1 MKIRIL
7 SSLALLYFISVQAVK
22 IHTVTVILPPA
33 LISPNV
39 TINQAAA
46 QPDPASLSPINY
58 TVVFDQPIIGFTTG
72 DITLTGTAGAA
83 TAIVT
88 GGPATF
94 NVAVSGMTG
103 SGTVIAAIPAGV
115 CTNAALEPNNA
126 STSTDNTVTYNL
138 VIPPGCLTTVSYTG
152 PAVPIPDN
160 NAIGINIPIT
170 VAAVGNISDLDFRF
184 DAAPAATCDATPGN
198 TNAACEHTFI
208 GDLIFKLT
216 SPALTT
222 VTIVNRRGG
231 ARRNICTTLLDDDN
245 GYPSLSTVTSN
256 SGQFLSGNFAPD
268 NPLSAF
274 DGQNANGVWTLN
286 VSDNDGLDIGSMR
299 RFSLI
304 FTGTIPTMLQR
315 ANDTVCVGSTAGPYN
330 FTSVTPGATFAWTN
344 SNTAIGL
351 GASGTGNIPAF
362 TATNVTAAP
371 ITATI
376 TVTPA
381 IGTCNGTPMTFT
393 ITVYP
398 TPNPG
403 TTITYA
409 GSPYCSNAGTAT
421 VTQTGTPG
429 GTYLATP
436 AGLTINVATGAVTL
450 GTSTTGTYTVTY
462 TIAASG
468 GCPVYTTSTN
478 ITITA
483 LPVATISYAGS
494 PYCSTDLTAPVTRTG
509 NAGGTYSSTAGLT
522 INAATGT
529 VTPNTST
536 PGTYTVTY
544 TIPAG
549 GGCAAVAAAT
559 TITITQAPNAII
571 FYANN
576 PYCSNAGTAT
586 VMQFGTPGGTYSA
599 APAGL
604 TINAATGA
612 VTLATSTPGT
622 YTVTYTIPASG
633 GCGITITTT
642 TITVTAAAS
651 ATIAYTGSP
660 YCSNA
665 GTANVTRTGTAGG
678 TYSATPAG
686 LTINAA
692 TGAVTL
698 GTSTPGTYTVIYTIA
713 ASGGCPAFTTTASI
727 TITALPA
734 GTISYTGSPYCSNG
748 GTATVTRTGAAG
760 GTYTAAPAGLVIN
773 AATGDVNLATSTPGT
788 YTVTYT
794 IAASGGCP
802 AVIPTTTITIT
813 QLPAATIGYAGNP
826 YCQNAGTANITRTGT
841 AGGTYTATPAGLTI
855 NVLTGTV
862 TLGTS
867 TPGTYTVTYTIAAS
881 GGCLAVT
888 ATTTITVNS
897 VSVAPTAATAS
908 PAALCGP
915 GTATLSVTGGSLGT
929 GGVWRWHTGSCGGTL
944 IGTGATLNV
953 TVTATTTYF
962 VRAEGTC
969 NTTTCAS
976 VTLQV
981 NPFPVISISAAPPPV
996 LLPGQS
1002 TTITATV
1009 SPAGGSFAWVFNGGP
1024 LTGAT
1029 GSSIGP
1035 LTVNDI
1041 GTYYA
1046 IYTDLNGCVSRSNDI
1061 IVSGAVSCCIYV
1073 YPNPNTGQFHV
1084 RFYNL
1089 PNEDITVRIFDLRG
1103 ALIHLQTIRGNA
1115 TPYTDMQ
1122 VDLRNHIRA
1131 RGTYIVEV
1139 RGNNG
1144 TLIRAKQVI
1153 VF

>member
-1 MKIRIL
+1 
-7 SSLALLYFISVQAVK
+7 
-22 IHTVTVILPPA
+22 
-33 LISPNV
+33 
-39 TINQAAA
+39 
-46 QPDPASLSPINY
+46 
-58 TVVFDQPIIGFTTG
+58 
-72 DITLTGTAGAA
+72 
-83 TAIVT
+83 
-88 GGPATF
+88 
-94 NVAVSGMTG
+94 
-103 SGTVIAAIPAGV
+103 
-115 CTNAALEPNNA
+115 
-126 STSTDNTVTYNL
+126 
-138 VIPPGCLTTVSYTG
+138 
-152 PAVPIPDN
+152 
-160 NAIGINIPIT
+160 
-170 VAAVGNISDLDFRF
+170 
-184 DAAPAATCDATPGN
+184 
-198 TNAACEHTFI
+198 
-208 GDLIFKLT
+208 
-216 SPALTT
+216 
-222 VTIVNRRGG
+222 
-231 ARRNICTTLLDDDN
+231 
-245 GYPSLSTVTSN
+245 
-256 SGQFLSGNFAPD
+256 
-268 NPLSAF
+268 
-274 DGQNANGVWTLN
+274 
-286 VSDNDGLDIGSMR
+286 
-299 RFSLI
+299 
-304 FTGTIPTMLQR
+304 MLQR
-315 ANDTVCVGSTAGPYN
+315 ANDTVCAGATAGPYN

-544 TIPAG
+544 TIAPS
-549 GGCAAVAAAT
+549 GGCAVFTTTT

-586 VMQFGTPGGTYSA
+586 VMQLGTPGGTYSA

-612 VTLATSTPGT
+612 VTLGTSTAGT
-622 YTVTYTIPASG
+622 YTVTYTIAPSG

-642 TITVTAAAS
+642 TITITAAPA

-678 TYSATPAG
+678 TYISTTG

-698 GTSTPGTYTVIYTIA
+698 GTSTAGTYTVTYTIA

-734 GTISYTGSPYCSNG
+734 ATISYAGSPYCSNA
-748 GTATVTRTGAAG
+748 GTATVTRTGTAG
-760 GTYTAAPAGLVIN
+760 GVYSSTAGLAIN
-773 AATGDVNLATSTPGT
+773 AATGDVNLATSTAGT

-794 IAASGGCP
+794 LAAGGGCP
-802 AVIPTTTITIT
+802 VVTATITIT
-813 QLPAATIGYAGNP
+813 ITTLPAATISYAGNP
-826 YCQNAGTANITRTGT
+826 YCQNAGTANVTRTGT

-855 NVLTGTV
+855 NAATGAV
-862 TLGTS
+862 TLATS
-867 TPGTYTVTYTIAAS
+867 TPGTYTVTYTLAAA
-881 GGCLAVT
+881 GGCAAVT

-908 PAALCGP
+908 PSALCGP

-929 GGVWRWHTGSCGGTL
+929 GGVWRWYTGSCGGAL

-953 TVTATTTYF
+953 TVSATTTYF

-1002 TTITATV
+1002 TTITSTV
-1009 SPAGGSFAWVFNGGP
+1009 SPAGGSFAWMFNGGP

-1035 LTVNDI
+1035 LTVDNI

-1073 YPNPNTGQFHV
+1073 YPNPNNGQFHV

-1089 PNEDITVRIFDLRG
+1089 PYEVITVTIYDLRG
-1103 ALIHLQTIRGNA
+1103 ARIYRKTLIGNA
-1115 TPYTDMQ
+1115 TPYTDIQ
-1122 VDLRNHIRA
+1122 VNLSNYIMA
-1131 RGTYIVEV
+1131 GGTYIVEV

-1144 TLIRAKQVI
+1144 TLIKSKQVI